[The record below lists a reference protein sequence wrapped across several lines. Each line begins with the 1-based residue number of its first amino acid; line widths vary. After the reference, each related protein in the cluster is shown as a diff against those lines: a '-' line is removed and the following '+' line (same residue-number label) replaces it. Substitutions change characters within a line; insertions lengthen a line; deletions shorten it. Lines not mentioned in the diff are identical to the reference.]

1 MSQASIDAGASVR
14 RLASP
19 NRKAVAP
26 HLPPVCDH
34 DADLLLNA
42 DMDLHAAVDG
52 LDDTLTL
59 LDAGSVDGGAML
71 GSSVDDM
78 DLSYLSELLHQ
89 GEPVPEPASPLST
102 TSSSGKELAVSSP
115 SGRSDTAESSD
126 DDVTH
131 GVEPATTVAVQKQG
145 PKPSKEAAGP
155 KKAEDRKAKRRAQVA
170 NSARRHR
177 SRKKS
182 EVMNLKKEAS
192 YLNYQ
197 LDFLRSKHKL
207 MRADGAVAEW
217 EEKAIAQR
225 HKRRQAEELNAQ
237 LRYALFEQNGYVRNF
252 KAMFSLGSPNNME
265 LNMRRFLHT
274 YTHLREDPQSRARD
288 LASVCTDAK
297 LEMGM
302 QTVLRETEGIPVL
315 RPHISTRQISTSST
329 EFGASTVA
337 VYAFDT
343 MNTVQIF
350 LAACGAI
357 LGCGSA
363 WPKYAQLDSYGKVV
377 DAPSDSIRYGV
388 SGCRYRSDDG
398 QDEVAVESRGLS
410 YFKIMD
416 RCAVLLWDYADDD
429 DLYPMNKTTLVKR
442 DVIGTVVVRPE
453 ICEDGVER
461 VVCRSICTKVH
472 SVTMTQL
479 SPDIRRFSES
489 KKMGAQICGST
500 VYQTIVGH
508 CPDARPISA

>member
-1 MSQASIDAGASVR
+1 MSQTSIDS
-14 RLASP
+14 
-19 NRKAVAP
+19 
-26 HLPPVCDH
+26 DF
-34 DADLLLNA
+34 LLNSN
-42 DMDLHAAVDG
+42 MDLNVAVNG
-52 LDDTLTL
+52 LDDTLPL
-59 LDAGSVDGGAML
+59 LDIDAIDGVML
-71 GSSVDDM
+71 DPSVDDV
-78 DLSYLSELLHQ
+78 DLSFLSGLLREN
-89 GEPVPEPASPLST
+89 EPVPEPASPLST
-102 TSSSGKELAVSSP
+102 SSELAVSSP
-115 SGRSDTAESSD
+115 SAKSDTSD
-126 DDVTH
+126 DDSTH
-131 GVEPATTVAVQKQG
+131 FLEPAAVVEES
-145 PKPSKEAAGP
+145 KPAMGP
-155 KKAEDRKAKRRAQVA
+155 KKVEERKAKRRAQVA
-170 NSARRHR
+170 ISARRHR
-177 SRKKS
+177 SRKKNEMIS
-182 EVMNLKKEAS
+182 LKKEAD

-217 EEKAIAQR
+217 EEKTIAQR

-237 LRYALFEQNGYVRNF
+237 LRYALFQQSGYVRNL
-252 KAMFSLGSPNNME
+252 KAMFALGSPNTME

-274 YTHLREDPQSRARD
+274 YTHLRKDPQSRARD

-297 LEMGM
+297 LELGM

-350 LAACGAI
+350 LAACVAI
-357 LGCGSA
+357 LGCGTE
-363 WPKYAQLDSYGKVV
+363 WPKYTQLDSYGKVV

-416 RCAVLLWDYADDD
+416 QCAVLLWDYVDDD
-429 DLYPMNKTTLVKR
+429 DAYPMSKNTLVKR
-442 DVIGTVVVRPE
+442 DIIGTVVVRPE
-453 ICEDGVER
+453 ICEDGIKR

-472 SVTMTQL
+472 SANMTQL
-479 SPDIRRFSES
+479 TPDIRRFSES
-489 KKMGAQICGST
+489 KKMGAQICGSM
-500 VYQTIVGH
+500 VYQTIVGR

>member
-1 MSQASIDAGASVR
+1 MCKYA
-14 RLASP
+14 
-19 NRKAVAP
+19 
-26 HLPPVCDH
+26 
-34 DADLLLNA
+34 ADLLLNS
-42 DMDLHAAVDG
+42 DMDLHAVVNG
-52 LDDTLTL
+52 LDDSLPL
-59 LDAGSVDGGAML
+59 LDIESLDSGAVFDA
-71 GSSVDDM
+71 SVDDM
-78 DLSYLSELLHQ
+78 DLSFLSDLLQ
-89 GEPVPEPASPLST
+89 QSEPVPEPASPAS
-102 TSSSGKELAVSSP
+102 TSSVSSP
-115 SGRSDTAESSD
+115 SAKSDTAESSD
-126 DDVTH
+126 DDSTH
-131 GVEPATTVAVQKQG
+131 DMAVAMQNYG
-145 PKPSKEAAGP
+145 PKRATEPTGL
-155 KKAEDRKAKRRAQVA
+155 KKVEERKAKRRAQVA
-170 NSARRHR
+170 VSARRHR
-177 SRKKS
+177 SRKK
-182 EVMNLKKEAS
+182 MDMINLKKEAD
-192 YLNYQ
+192 YLIYQ

-237 LRYALFEQNGYVRNF
+237 LRYALFQQSGYVRDF
-252 KAMFSLGSPNNME
+252 KAMFALGSPNTME
-265 LNMRRFLHT
+265 INMRRFLHT
-274 YTHLREDPQSRARD
+274 YTHLRKDPQSRERD

-297 LEMGM
+297 LELGM

-343 MNTVQIF
+343 INMVQIF
-350 LAACGAI
+350 LAACVAI
-357 LGCGSA
+357 LGCGSE

-377 DAPSDSIRYGV
+377 DAPTDSIRYGV

-416 RCAVLLWDYADDD
+416 QCAVLLWDYIDDD
-429 DLYPMNKTTLVKR
+429 DLYPMNRNTSVKR
-442 DVIGTVVVRPE
+442 DIIGTVVVRPE
-453 ICEDGVER
+453 ICEDGVKR

-472 SVTMTQL
+472 SANMTQL

-489 KKMGAQICGST
+489 KKMGAQICGSM
-500 VYQTIVGH
+500 VYQTIVGR

>member
-1 MSQASIDAGASVR
+1 MCRVSIDS
-14 RLASP
+14 
-19 NRKAVAP
+19 
-26 HLPPVCDH
+26 
-34 DADLLLNA
+34 
-42 DMDLHAAVDG
+42 DMDLHVAVDG

-59 LDAGSVDGGAML
+59 LDVGSVDGGAML
-71 GSSVDDM
+71 GTSVDDM
-78 DLSYLSELLHQ
+78 DLSFLSELLHQ
-89 GEPVPEPASPLST
+89 GEPVPEPTSPLST
-102 TSSSGKELAVSSP
+102 SSSNGKELSASSP
-115 SGRSDTAESSD
+115 SDMSESSD
-126 DDVTH
+126 DDST
-131 GVEPATTVAVQKQG
+131 AVAVVKQA
-145 PKPSKEAAGP
+145 KESAA
-155 KKAEDRKAKRRAQVA
+155 KESNKTEDRKAKRRAQVA
-170 NSARRHR
+170 ISARRHR
-177 SRKKS
+177 SRKKN
-182 EVMNLKKEAS
+182 EMINLKKEAS

-217 EEKAIAQR
+217 EEKAISQR

-237 LRYALFEQNGYVRNF
+237 LRHALFQQNGYVQNL
-252 KAMFSLGSPNNME
+252 KKMFSLSSADNME

-274 YTHLREDPQSRARD
+274 YTHLRKDPQSRARD
-288 LASVCTDAK
+288 LAAVCTDAK
-297 LEMGM
+297 LELGM

-363 WPKYAQLDSYGKVV
+363 WPKYTQLESYGNVV
-377 DAPSDSIRYGV
+377 DAPTDSIRYGV

-429 DLYPMNKTTLVKR
+429 DMYPVNKNTLMKR

-472 SVTMTQL
+472 SAAMTQL

-489 KKMGAQICGST
+489 KKMGAQICGSM

>member
-1 MSQASIDAGASVR
+1 MSQASIESDF
-14 RLASP
+14 
-19 NRKAVAP
+19 
-26 HLPPVCDH
+26 
-34 DADLLLNA
+34 LLKINAA
-42 DMDLHAAVDG
+42 DMDLHASVDG
-52 LDDTLTL
+52 VDDMLTL
-59 LDAGSVDGGAML
+59 LDVGSVDGGAML
-71 GSSVDDM
+71 GASVDDL
-78 DLSYLSELLHQ
+78 DLSFLSELLHQ
-89 GEPVPEPASPLST
+89 GEDPVPEPTSPLST
-102 TSSSGKELAVSSP
+102 MSSKNLAVVSSP
-115 SGRSDTAESSD
+115 SGRSDTTESSSD
-126 DDVTH
+126 DDDAADAP
-131 GVEPATTVAVQKQG
+131 EPTTPLVVHK
-145 PKPSKEAAGP
+145 AAAETTGE

-170 NSARRHR
+170 ISARRHR
-177 SRKKS
+177 SRKKN
-182 EVMNLKKEAS
+182 EMINLKKEAN

-237 LRYALFEQNGYVRNF
+237 LRYALFQQSGYVKNL
-252 KAMFSLGSPNNME
+252 KAMFSLGLPAENTE

-274 YTHLREDPQSRARD
+274 YTHLRKDPQSRARE
-288 LASVCTDAK
+288 SVCTDAK
-297 LEMGM
+297 LELGM

-363 WPKYAQLDSYGKVV
+363 WPKYTQLDSYGKVV
-377 DAPSDSIRYGV
+377 DSPSDSVRYGV

-429 DLYPMNKTTLVKR
+429 DLYPMNKNTLVKR

-472 SVTMTQL
+472 SASMTHL

-489 KKMGAQICGST
+489 KKMGAQICGSM

>member
-1 MSQASIDAGASVR
+1 MSQTSIDS
-14 RLASP
+14 
-19 NRKAVAP
+19 
-26 HLPPVCDH
+26 DF
-34 DADLLLNA
+34 LLNS
-42 DMDLHAAVDG
+42 DMDLHVAVSG
-52 LDDTLTL
+52 LDDALTL
-59 LDAGSVDGGAML
+59 LDVESVDGGAL
-71 GSSVDDM
+71 LDTSVDDM
-78 DLSYLSELLHQ
+78 DLNFLSDLLQ
-89 GEPVPEPASPLST
+89 QSEPVPEPASPLST
-102 TSSSGKELAVSSP
+102 SSELVVSSP
-115 SGRSDTAESSD
+115 SGKSDTAESSD
-126 DDVTH
+126 DDSTSSI
-131 GVEPATTVAVQKQG
+131 EPAAEVAVQKHG
-145 PKPSKEAAGP
+145 PKPATETTGL
-155 KKAEDRKAKRRAQVA
+155 KKVEERKARRRAQVA
-170 NSARRHR
+170 ISARRHR
-177 SRKKS
+177 SRKKN
-182 EVMNLKKEAS
+182 EVISLNKEAS
-192 YLNYQ
+192 YLNKQ

-237 LRYALFEQNGYVRNF
+237 LRYALFQQSGYVSNL
-252 KAMFSLGSPNNME
+252 KAMFALGSPNIME

-274 YTHLREDPQSRARD
+274 YTHLRKDPQSRVRD

-297 LEMGM
+297 LELGM

-357 LGCGSA
+357 LGCGSE
-363 WPKYAQLDSYGKVV
+363 WPKYTQLDSFGKVV

-398 QDEVAVESRGLS
+398 QDEVVVESRGLS

-416 RCAVLLWDYADDD
+416 QCSVLLWDYADDD
-429 DLYPMNKTTLVKR
+429 DLYPMSKNTLVKR
-442 DVIGTVVVRPE
+442 DIIGTVVVRPE
-453 ICEDGVER
+453 ICEDGIKR

-472 SVTMTQL
+472 SANMTQL

-489 KKMGAQICGST
+489 KKMGAQICGSM